1 VPKVVDHD
9 EYRKELVESC
19 IELFA
24 KEGYQALT
32 MRKIATALGVSTGTL
47 YHYFPNKE
55 ALFLG
60 VVGEVARQDL
70 ETAAQAIPLDIPDEM
85 LPQLILQF
93 IQEKEHWFL
102 QQHLVFCEYLRGK
115 KPREVRSDPALRQAA
130 EVYHGSVARLL
141 DIQPDQAKT
150 LLYFLKGLMIQRFFD
165 GGLTTFESQEPYI
178 RALLMH
184 MREAA

>member
-1 VPKVVDHD
+1 MPRVVDHD
-9 EYRKELVESC
+9 QYRKELVESC

-24 KEGYQALT
+24 KEGYTALT

-60 VVGEVARQDL
+60 VVAEVARQDL
-70 ETAAQAIPLDIPDEM
+70 EAAAQAIPLDLPDEM

-93 IQEKEHWFL
+93 VKEKEHWFL

-115 KPREVRSDPALRQAA
+115 KPKEVRSDPALREAA
-130 EVYHGSVARLL
+130 EAYHGSVGRLL
-141 DIQPDQAKT
+141 DIQPEQAKT
-150 LLYFLKGLMIQRFFD
+150 LLFFLKGLIVERFFD
-165 GGLTTFESQEPYI
+165 GGLTTFESQERYVK
-178 RALLMH
+178 ALLDH
-184 MREAA
+184 MRKAA